1 MISRIRGKLAKVT
14 ETYALVENS
23 GLFYEIMVPSALG
36 ERLKENGSISQDITF
51 ETIYFIEAGDKRSSH
66 YPKLLGFMDP
76 VDREFFSL
84 FTQVPGLGVKK
95 ALKSLIIPIRDIVII
110 PIRDIA
116 TAIETKDVGKLSQL
130 PGIGSRLADKIVAEL
145 YGKTAKFALSK
156 MSEPLAMKERP
167 VEPFESEAIE
177 VLLQLQYSRGEAQGM
192 IRRALATKAKI
203 TSVEQLIA
211 VIFKN
216 EQKPKPD

>member
-51 ETIYFIEAGDKRSSH
+51 ETIYFIEAGEKRSSH

-95 ALKSLIIPIRDIVII
+95 ALKSLIIPIRDI
-110 PIRDIA
+110 A

-145 YGKTAKFALSK
+145 HGKTAKFALSK